1 MWVTSY
7 FKKLCMYCWAFSSD
21 LELLFLPYLYLLLHR
36 SFEILKGFWGRVVGT
51 NWFSW
56 LQPSPMSSYF
66 VCPVVSFNNLHFC
79 LKNETGFQELYAEH
93 SDICAL
99 CPRVI
104 LCDVLAFWQ
113 WIKQFLNLVAQGK
126 MTFPRNKPDKK

>member
-1 MWVTSY
+1 MAA
-7 FKKLCMYCWAFSSD
+7 AFPYVI
-21 LELLFLPYLYLLLHR
+21 LFCLSCRQY
-36 SFEILKGFWGRVVGT
+36 
-51 NWFSW
+51 
-56 LQPSPMSSYF
+56 
-66 VCPVVSFNNLHFC
+66 FC